1 MTSASSSAFDRSVVF
16 VVDDDVSVR
25 ESLALLIRASGWEPQ
40 TFESAQ
46 AFLDQPR
53 AKMPSC
59 LLLDLSMPNIDGL
72 TLQERLVSQN
82 PDLPIIFVTGHADV
96 PKTIQALK
104 AGAVEFLTK
113 PLQGDVLIAAIAGAL
128 ERSRAALAR
137 DARVGA
143 LRDRYDGLS
152 PREREVLVLVV
163 AGLLNKQ
170 VGSELG
176 ISLPTVKAH
185 RGSMMR
191 KMRARSVPELVTMC
205 ATLGI
210 APAPKS
216 RFCNAHAGECAAQR
230 SAKG

>member
-1 MTSASSSAFDRSVVF
+1 VASASAIEACVVF

-25 ESLALLIRASGWEPQ
+25 ESLALLIRASGWEPR

-46 AFLDQPR
+46 AFLDHPR
-53 AKMPSC
+53 ARIPSC
-59 LLLDLSMPNIDGL
+59 LLLDLSMPYIDGL
-72 TLQERLVSQN
+72 TLQDRLVTQN

-113 PLQGDVLIAAIAGAL
+113 PLQADVLIAAIAGAL

-137 DARVGA
+137 DARVQA
-143 LRDRYDGLS
+143 LRDRYDGLT
-152 PREREVLVLVV
+152 PREREVLALVV

-216 RFCNAHAGECAAQR
+216 RFSDMDASARFGQR
-230 SAKG
+230 SSKR